1 VLPAGWWLQ
10 AIGVAEIKLE
20 TGSLEKGDELLI
32 IGPTT
37 GVVEYKVAEI
47 RVDLKNVSKAE
58 KGTRCSVPSP
68 ELLRRS
74 DKVYRWVDA
83 SEVKKQ

>member
-1 VLPAGWWLQ
+1 
-10 AIGVAEIKLE
+10 
-20 TGSLEKGDELLI
+20 
-32 IGPTT
+32 
-37 GVVEYKVAEI
+37 VEYKVAEI

>member
-1 VLPAGWWLQ
+1 
-10 AIGVAEIKLE
+10 VAEIKLE
-20 TGSLEKGDELLI
+20 TGDLEVSDEILV

-37 GVVEYKVAEI
+37 GVIELKISELRVELNAVKSA
-47 RVDLKNVSKAE
+47 SK
-58 KGTRCSVPSP
+58 GSVCSIPVKDIV
-68 ELLRRS
+68 RRS